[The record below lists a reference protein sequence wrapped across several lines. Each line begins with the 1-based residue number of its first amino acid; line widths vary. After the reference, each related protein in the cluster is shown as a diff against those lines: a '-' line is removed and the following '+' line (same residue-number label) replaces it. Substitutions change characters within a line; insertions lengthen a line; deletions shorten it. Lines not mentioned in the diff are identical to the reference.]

1 MTSREI
7 QRMMDFIL
15 RSQAD
20 SVIRMERWA
29 EERKRFD
36 EKFETRDAKLQ
47 QELRKLHNDVTALVR
62 ERRAHEMRIRT
73 QERAVRAH
81 EKRIRTQEK
90 SARRRDDR
98 FKGVTDIVRIL
109 TRLGAVQSKRIDEI
123 EKRNSD

>member
-36 EKFETRDAKLQ
+36 EQFEMRDAKLQ
-47 QELRKLHNDVTALVR
+47 QELRMLHNDVNALVR
-62 ERRAHEMRIRT
+62 ESRAHEMRVRT
-73 QERAVRAH
+73 L
-81 EKRIRTQEK
+81 EK

-98 FKGVTDIVRIL
+98 FKGLKDIVRIL
-109 TRLGAVQSKRIDEI
+109 TRLGAVQSKRIDQI
-123 EKRNSD
+123 ERRNSD